1 MKNGDVI
8 TSLNILFGKKKFN
21 LEIAIKK
28 LTYFN
33 GFWSETIG
41 LVFGTTYPNYGQ
53 KIYVTEDWKTFW
65 YQLVS
70 LKRASRLESE
80 EGPEKS
86 L

>member
-33 GFWSETIG
+33 GFWSEKSG
-41 LVFGTTYPNYGQ
+41 LVLGTTYSNYGQ
-53 KIYVTEDWKTFW
+53 NIYVTE
-65 YQLVS
+65 
-70 LKRASRLESE
+70 RLSDIN
-80 EGPEKS
+80 
-86 L
+86 

>member
-41 LVFGTTYPNYGQ
+41 LVFGTTYVNYGQ
-53 KIYVTEDWKTFW
+53 KIYVTE
-65 YQLVS
+65 
-70 LKRASRLESE
+70 RLSDIN
-80 EGPEKS
+80 
-86 L
+86 

>member
-21 LEIAIKK
+21 LEIAIKNLHILMDSDQK
-28 LTYFN
+28 QLDLY
-33 GFWSETIG
+33 
-41 LVFGTTYPNYGQ
+41 LVLPIQTMDKKYMWLKDFL
-53 KIYVTEDWKTFW
+53 ISI
-65 YQLVS
+65 S
-70 LKRASRLESE
+70 LKGPSSILESK